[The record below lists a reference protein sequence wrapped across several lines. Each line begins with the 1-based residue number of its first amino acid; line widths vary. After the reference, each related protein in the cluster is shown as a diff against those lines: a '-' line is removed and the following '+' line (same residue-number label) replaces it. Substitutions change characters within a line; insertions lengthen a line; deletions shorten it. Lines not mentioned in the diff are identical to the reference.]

1 MTNPRIN
8 LKTVSVNLGPG
19 ATRNNLNLNYTKS
32 KEIVFRARVA
42 RRSSEQLPPP
52 CQFVERVDKLTVLG
66 ITINARLT
74 ASDHVSGLL
83 SSCSGLLYMLR
94 ILRSHGISDASLQD
108 VFRAT
113 VLAKLT
119 YCSPAWW
126 SGYCTAADL
135 GRLDGFH
142 RAAWNADAVLRWE
155 FCLSVC
161 PSVCDTRE
169 LWKKR

>member
-8 LKTVSVNLGPG
+8 LKTVYVNLGPG
-19 ATRNNLNLNYTKS
+19 WATTNNLNLIYTKS

-52 CQFVERVDKLTVLG
+52 CQFVERVDKLTVRG

-74 ASDHVSGLL
+74 ATDHVSGLL
-83 SSCSGLLYMLR
+83 SSCSSLLYMLR

-119 YCSPAWW
+119 YCSPAW
-126 SGYCTAADL
+126 SCYCTAADL
-135 GRLDGFH
+135 SRLDGFLH
-142 RAAWNADAVLRWE
+142 RCRR
-155 FCLSVC
+155 
-161 PSVCDTRE
+161 TE
-169 LWKKR
+169 LT